1 VKSKIPTNK
10 ELLSKCIGLFQAYM
24 SGCECLEN
32 LDTNAQN
39 LIKDIEIKY
48 PDIVEDK
55 L

>member
-1 VKSKIPTNK
+1 MKSKIPTNK

-39 LIKDIEIKY
+39 LIYDIEIKY

>member
-1 VKSKIPTNK
+1 VKSKIHTNK
-10 ELLSKCIGLFQAYM
+10 ELLLRCIGLFQAYM
-24 SGCECLEN
+24 SGCESLEN
-32 LDTNAQN
+32 LDINAQN